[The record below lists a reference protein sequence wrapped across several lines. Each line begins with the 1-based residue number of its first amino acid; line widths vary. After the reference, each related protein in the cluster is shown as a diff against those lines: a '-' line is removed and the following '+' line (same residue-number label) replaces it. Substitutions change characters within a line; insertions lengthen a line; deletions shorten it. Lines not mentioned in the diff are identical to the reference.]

1 VPGSIDRRTRI
12 GIVVAV
18 ISAAAAWS
26 STHAQQTAIPSDLA
40 MLAPL
45 DASAPVT
52 VFVAT
57 GAPESM
63 YRAGDGELA
72 AWALD
77 AWSRAANG
85 ALEFVPAAEEQ
96 ALLRIYWVPAG
107 FGQYGEMRPILV
119 DGRRGAVLYI
129 RPDTD
134 ALGELIAQRA
144 RDDALFRDT
153 VVYLTCLHELG
164 HALGLEH
171 TAAFD
176 DIMYFFGYGGDII
189 EYFDRYRRRLES
201 RADIAVR
208 AGLSDRDVATLRS
221 LYGAR

>member
-1 VPGSIDRRTRI
+1 MSASRRAWISIA
-12 GIVVAV
+12 VAV
-18 ISAAAAWS
+18 VGTAAAWPS
-26 STHAQQTAIPSDLA
+26 AHAQQTTNPDDLA
-40 MLAPL
+40 ILAPL

-52 VFVAT
+52 VFIAT
-57 GAPESM
+57 GAPESK
-63 YRAGDGELA
+63 YRADDDDLA

-77 AWSRAANG
+77 AWSRGANG
-85 ALEFVPAAEEQ
+85 ALRFVPAAEEQ

-119 DGRRGAVLYI
+119 AGRRGAVLYI

-144 RDDALFRDT
+144 REDALFRDT

-189 EYFDRYRRRLES
+189 EYFDRYRRKLQS
-201 RADIAVR
+201 RNDIAAQ
-208 AGLSDRDVATLRS
+208 AGLSDRDLETLRT
-221 LYGAR
+221 LYGVR